1 MRLNIDRQNAG
12 NTLPELMIA
21 ALILGLF
28 FASIFEVSGICLR
41 YISSSKENISAIEC
55 VQDRIEQLRN
65 IDFPS
70 LIDPNFQAVV
80 PSIPAASPSPSPPQ
94 RRNLTVPSNAS
105 DLAQQA
111 TEEVT
116 ISTYS
121 GTAATTPSVKFTR
134 QPGARISTTPFS
146 DTNVVPTI
154 TWSGGST
161 LSAATVV
168 QVDVTYTWNAVLG
181 GRSRSESSST
191 ILSAG
196 TKK

>member
-65 IDFPS
+65 TDFPS
-70 LIDPNFQAVV
+70 LVDPTFQAVV
-80 PSIPAASPSPSPPQ
+80 PPMPSASPSPSPRQ

-105 DLAQQA
+105 ELAQQA

-134 QPGARISTTPFS
+134 QPGAKISTTPFS

-154 TWSGGST
+154 TWSGGSS

-168 QVDVTYTWNAVLG
+168 QIDVTYTWNAVLG
-181 GRSRSESSST
+181 GRARSESSST
-191 ILSAG
+191 ILAAG